1 MVKKCDHCKK
11 KKCIK
16 LFSFKCK
23 CGNTYCMKYQ
33 SYEKHK
39 CKFNHIEENQKRLSN
54 DNPVIEFE
62 KVVKIT

>member
-1 MVKKCDHCKK
+1 
-11 KKCIK
+11 
-16 LFSFKCK
+16 
-23 CGNTYCMKYQ
+23 MKYQ